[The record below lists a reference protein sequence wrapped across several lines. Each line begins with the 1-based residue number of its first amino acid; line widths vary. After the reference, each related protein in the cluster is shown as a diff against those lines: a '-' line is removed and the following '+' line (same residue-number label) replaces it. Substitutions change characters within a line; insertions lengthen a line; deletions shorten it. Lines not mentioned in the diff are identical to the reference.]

1 VAIKVLQCG
10 STDQIGERGV
20 IYIATTVNGREYVV
34 LVDGKVVA
42 GPFVSCAEAVK
53 VREKM
58 ERERG
63 SVAQLPA

>member
-1 VAIKVLQCG
+1 
-10 STDQIGERGV
+10 V

-42 GPFVSCAEAVK
+42 GPSVSCAEAVK

-63 SVAQLPA
+63 SVEQLPA